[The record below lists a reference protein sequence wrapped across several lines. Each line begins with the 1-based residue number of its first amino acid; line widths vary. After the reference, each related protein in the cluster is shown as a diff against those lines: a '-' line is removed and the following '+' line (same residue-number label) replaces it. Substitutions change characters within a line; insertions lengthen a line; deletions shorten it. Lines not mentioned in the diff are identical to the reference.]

1 MTSNNEPV
9 RSDNET
15 EPAAARNS
23 ASDSADRVG
32 YGHPPQHSRYRPGQS
47 GNPSGR
53 PKGRRSFKNDIA
65 AALDAPSRADGG
77 KTKQQAFADILV
89 NDALAGKPVAQ
100 KIVAPIALAL
110 DDGEKDREEEVTEL
124 QQKLIEDFDHREPST
139 ESTDGG
145 KNEPKIP

>member
-9 RSDNET
+9 RPNNET

-32 YGHPPQHSRYRPGQS
+32 YGHPPQHSRFRPGQT

-53 PKGRRSFKNDIA
+53 PKGRRSFKKDIA
-65 AALDAPSRADGG
+65 AALDAVSRAEGG
-77 KTKQQAFADILV
+77 KTKQQTLAENLV
-89 NDALAGKPVAQ
+89 NDALAGNPVAL
-100 KIVAPIALAL
+100 KILTTILPAL
-110 DDGEKDREEEVTEL
+110 DDEEEDREEEVTAL
-124 QQKLIEDFDHREPST
+124 QKSLIEDFDHREAST

-145 KNEPKIP
+145 KNEPNIS